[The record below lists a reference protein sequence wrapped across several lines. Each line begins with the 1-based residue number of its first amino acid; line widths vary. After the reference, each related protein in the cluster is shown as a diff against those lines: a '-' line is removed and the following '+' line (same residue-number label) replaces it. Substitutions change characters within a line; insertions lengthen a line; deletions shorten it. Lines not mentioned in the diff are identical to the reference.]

1 MNGMRSWLGRATLAA
16 ALTSALTLATLVSA
30 TPAAADDLGNW
41 VTFHG
46 CIVTI
51 NDDVVVMRVRGA
63 GRGPAGLQAF
73 ARNEA
78 TQIDSDVNNDACV
91 AVAAWQEDGQ
101 WYAATATAEHD
112 GDGNVEVTTRRR
124 GGD

>member
-1 MNGMRSWLGRATLAA
+1 MNGIRTWLGRTALTIALTA
-16 ALTSALTLATLVSA
+16 ALALTALV
-30 TPAAADDLGNW
+30 PAAPVAADDLGNW

-51 NDDVVVMRVRGA
+51 DDDVVVMRVRGA

-78 TQIDSDVNNDACV
+78 TQIDGDVTNDACV

-101 WYAATATAEHD
+101 WYAASITAEHD
-112 GDGNVEVTTRRR
+112 GDGTINVTTRRR